1 MSERKEMRGRDKEKK
16 RRAYPL
22 VTSSPSRVPK
32 EADWVKWV
40 SAEVQDTREG
50 LSASLVVKKVVRT
63 LTIDERAER
72 ESVIRA
78 EELRKESSGDLL
90 DCRSNTWLSRLIT
103 T

>member
-1 MSERKEMRGRDKEKK
+1 
-16 RRAYPL
+16 
-22 VTSSPSRVPK
+22 
-32 EADWVKWV
+32 
-40 SAEVQDTREG
+40 VQDTREG